1 MEQKKSINIQEEID
15 IKYLAAL
22 LLRYKWLFA
31 ICLALAIAGGVAF
44 LKYSTH
50 YYKVSS
56 SVIVSSDKNMATAD
70 VVEDLIGLGSEAN
83 VENEIEILHS
93 RRIIGKALSNLDF
106 GISYYG
112 DGKIKN
118 NELYKRTPIVFISD
132 SVNEFAA
139 QELSARITLLSNED
153 FRIDILDK
161 DEQVLLSEKKA
172 FGEFF
177 KFGSIN
183 VMCNKT
189 PRFAE
194 LSNEIE
200 IANRIYLLKFYSDND
215 LINYYQE
222 KLDIQVSSKNA
233 SVLSLSLIEAV
244 PEKGKDFLQ
253 ELMDSYMQ
261 YQIEQKNLLAENSIR
276 FIDQQ
281 ISLIS
286 DELYKIEQA
295 ILSYKSSKGITSLT
309 SEAQMFAE
317 SLKDVNNDLAE
328 VNMKLGFVTNL
339 ENYVKKNSTFENVS
353 PASFGIEDPLLT
365 SLIIKLSTLES
376 EKLKYKGITK
386 SDNPIVASINE
397 QISYVKQSLLEN
409 IVSIKSSLEIYKKNI
424 TDNLTAQEARV
435 KTLPEVEYQLV
446 VLQRQRAIKEQL
458 YNYLLQKKSENAIL
472 LASTVSD
479 NKILDDAVSSKE
491 RVKPKTAVI
500 LFYSLVLGLLFPCV
514 VVVLRESLNSRIKS
528 VTDVENNANV
538 PVIGII
544 PNNAGNNPHVLIE
557 KPKSPVSE
565 AFRLIRTNLRYINPD
580 NDQKTYLITSTVGSE
595 GKSFCASNIALSFSL
610 LNKKTLLIGLDLRK
624 PKLFGDFGYENN
636 KGLTSYLAGS
646 SNMEDVIVP
655 SKKSEYLDIVFSGPI
670 PVNPAELIL
679 SKRLED
685 FMAFA
690 KENYEF
696 VIIDTPPVGLVADA
710 ILLAKYCS
718 ACIYVVRENYSD
730 KASLKLLNQ
739 LNEEKKFPGLSVLVN
754 YATNKSGSYGGYQY
768 GYGYG
773 YGYKSDYYEFDKEET
788 LLSKTGNS
796 VRKLFKRK
804 K

>member
-1 MEQKKSINIQEEID
+1 MNIAEEID

-22 LLRYKWLFA
+22 FLRYKWLFA
-31 ICLALAIAGGVAF
+31 LCMIAAIAGGVAF

-70 VVEDLIGLGSEAN
+70 VVEDLIGLGNEAN

-93 RRIIGKALSNLDF
+93 RRIIGKALSNLNF
-106 GISYYG
+106 GVSYYG

-118 NELYKRTPIVFISD
+118 SELYKRSPIAFISD
-132 SVNEFAA
+132 SIGKFA
-139 QELSARITLLSNED
+139 ENGLSASITVLSDDRFAIEVFNSE
-153 FRIDILDK
+153 
-161 DEQVLLSEKKA
+161 ETVLLKEEKN

-183 VMCNKT
+183 IMCDKT

-194 LSNEIE
+194 LSRETSLVNQ
-200 IANRIYLLKFYSDND
+200 IYLLKFYSEED
-215 LINYYQE
+215 LVNYYQS
-222 KLDIQVSSKNA
+222 KIDIAVSSKNA

-244 PEKGKDFLQ
+244 PDKGKDFLQ
-253 ELMDSYMQ
+253 ALMDSYMQ

-281 ISLIS
+281 IALIADDLS
-286 DELYKIEQA
+286 KIEHT
-295 ILSYKSSKGITSLT
+295 ILEYKSAKGITGLST
-309 SEAQMFAE
+309 ESQMFVE
-317 SLKDVNNDLAE
+317 NLRDVSSDLAE
-328 VNMKLGFVTNL
+328 VNLKLGFVTNL
-339 ENYVKKNSTFENVS
+339 ENYVKKSSSFENVS
-353 PASFGIEDPLLT
+353 PASFGIDDPLLIN
-365 SLIIKLSTLES
+365 LIIKLSTLEA

-386 SDNPIVASINE
+386 TDNPIVASINE
-397 QISYVKQSLLEN
+397 QIAYVKQSLLEN
-409 IVSIKSSLEIYKKNI
+409 IANIKTGYETYKKNI
-424 TDNLTAQEARV
+424 TENLNAQQAKV
-435 KTLPEVEYQLV
+435 KTLPEIEYQLV

-479 NKILDDAVSSKE
+479 NKILDTPISSKV
-491 RVKPKTAVI
+491 RVKPKTTVI
-500 LFYSLVLGLLFPCV
+500 LFYSLVLGLLLPCV
-514 VVVLRESLNSRIKS
+514 IVVLRESLNSTIKS
-528 VTDVENNANV
+528 VTDVENNADV

-544 PNNAGNNPHVLIE
+544 PTNVTNTPHVLIE
-557 KPKSPVSE
+557 KPKAPVSE

-580 NDQKTYLITSTVGSE
+580 NDNKTYLITSTIGSE

-610 LNKKTLLIGLDLRK
+610 LGKKTLLIGLDLRK
-624 PKLFGDFGYENN
+624 PKLFGDFGYGNE
-636 KGLTSYLAGS
+636 KGLTSYLAGT

-679 SKRLED
+679 SKKLED
-685 FMAFA
+685 FMEFA
-690 KENYEF
+690 REKYEF

-718 ACIYVVRENYSD
+718 ACIYVVREGYSD
-730 KASLKLLNQ
+730 RASLKLLNQ
-739 LNEEKKFPGLSVLVN
+739 LNDEKKFPGLSVLVN
-754 YATNKSGSYGGYQY
+754 YASNKSGSYGGYQY

-773 YGYKSDYYEFDKEET
+773 YGYKSDYYEIDKKE
-788 LLSKTGNS
+788 SPFGRFANAIKGI
-796 VRKLFKRK
+796 FKRS
-804 K
+804 